1 MRAMKRIHIVGCAPR
16 SGTTLMAELLV
27 NGFAVDGYAEH
38 ELSVFARP
46 RQRFEVFVS
55 KNPKDIHAVRPLL
68 ALDGNLWVIYLLRDP
83 RDVIVSRHRKVPDKY
98 YANLRIWKERQRVA
112 RRLREHPRFMT
123 VRYEDLVADPDREQ
137 ERLMLAMPFLTRRA
151 AFAEYHRH
159 ANPSA
164 HSIAALGGVRP
175 VGTESIG
182 RWREHK
188 PRVAAQLEL
197 HGPITAELIEA
208 GYEKDDRW
216 LRELDG
222 IRPDNHVSRWPERS
236 PALHRLKGW
245 LERAIGTL
253 RYALGL

>member
-1 MRAMKRIHIVGCAPR
+1 MKRIHIVGCAPR

-83 RDVIVSRHRKVPDKY
+83 RDVIVSRHRQEPDKY

-112 RRLREHPRFMT
+112 RRLQEHPRFMT

-137 ERLMLAMPFLTRRA
+137 ERLMLAMPFLARRA

-159 ANPSA
+159 ANPSG

-175 VGTESIG
+175 IGTESIG

-222 IRPDNHVSRWPERS
+222 VRPDNHVSHWPERS
-236 PALHRLKGW
+236 PALHRLNGW
-245 LERAIGTL
+245 LQRAIGTL